1 MGSVCAESR
10 GDNMSSSETVR
21 FSYRSHQE
29 SIEVVLQG
37 DADWV
42 NSIRSQMGLNG
53 TLGFTRPLGPAA
65 EQPKTSDE
73 SGSQSSLQPTLPG
86 PPPDPSRIPS
96 VVRTVGDLDLSAK
109 AAELGMSSQTDTDMA
124 ALAEFLDEVETPEPV
139 TNILSSDPQAEAWLQ
154 LVLTMV
160 VREHG
165 HTSMSLSDIEKLIG
179 DKVNKSTAEVKI
191 FLDRLWRIGKLER
204 IHGGVEDHYAPN
216 PSWLESH

>member
-1 MGSVCAESR
+1 
-10 GDNMSSSETVR
+10 MSSGENVR

-37 DADWV
+37 DTDWV
-42 NSIRSQMGLNG
+42 NSIRSQIGLNAA
-53 TLGFTRPLGPAA
+53 LGFTRPLGPVSS
-65 EQPKTSDE
+65 QP
-73 SGSQSSLQPTLPG
+73 QSSEESASQPVMQETLPG

-139 TNILSSDPQAEAWLQ
+139 SNILSSDPQAEAWLQ

-179 DKVNKSTAEVKI
+179 DKVNKSAAEIKI

-204 IHGGVEDHYAPN
+204 IHGGAEDHYAPN